1 MWLSCRVKHVPK
13 SDLCQSATSHQAKN
27 QQSQMGH
34 EKHIR
39 VRSISNQK
47 RNKKEELK
55 PLLQSIT
62 DDASAGSGDSKSFK
76 KLSSV
81 KDYDCFHD
89 DPSNSINRFTVNVEN
104 MPQWCVHDSFVT
116 EGYRRLTRSWRG
128 CFLSLAYLH
137 NETGNIYTHGIGM
150 LFWFGD

>member
-1 MWLSCRVKHVPK
+1 MDVAVLFETRSYLTQISYLAVPV
-13 SDLCQSATSHQAKN
+13 TSHY
-27 QQSQMGH
+27 SQMGN

-55 PLLQSIT
+55 PLLQTVEST
-62 DDASAGSGDSKSFK
+62 SLDGDQKSRKDCK

-81 KDYDCFHD
+81 RDYDCFHD
-89 DPSNSINRFTVNVEN
+89 DPSNSINRFTVSVEN

-137 NETGNIYTHGIGM
+137 NESGNIYTHGIGM
-150 LFWFGD
+150 N